1 MIAVLIGVACAP
13 AVLLRV
19 RAARL
24 LLATLD
30 ANAGSGALAL
40 ATDTVRASDERI
52 ALADGTHM
60 RSRRYS
66 AEANADAPVLLLLH
80 GVHPRGIDEARL
92 QRFARA
98 LAAGGLEVHTPELPE
113 LLSLDVSASVVP
125 RIAACAAAL
134 RAQHR
139 GRKPG
144 AIGISFTGG
153 LLLMAAATPQGA
165 QSLAY
170 VVAIGAHADVRRV
183 AQRYAGQPARG
194 PNGERADS
202 PVDPYGARVLIAA
215 YAPALF
221 APADV
226 APAREALRLY
236 LAERYGDARA
246 ATTRLSTA
254 GAARVQA
261 MLAPD
266 GRALRS
272 ALAELARTHA
282 GSLAAL
288 SPTGHLARLRVPT
301 LLLHGA
307 EDPIVPSTETAW
319 LAREVPPLALER
331 VLVTPALRHAEA
343 SRQPSLAQ
351 QLALVDFVA
360 AILRHAH

>member
-1 MIAVLIGVACAP
+1 MTTATRRSTLQRRRWIAFLMIAVLIGVACAP

-144 AIGISFTGG
+144 AIGISLNGG
-153 LLLMAAATPQGA
+153 LVLMSAATGSAIIRTEKRAFPPFGARPPLEA
-165 QSLAY
+165 QS
-170 VVAIGAHADVRRV
+170 
-183 AQRYAGQPARG
+183 
-194 PNGERADS
+194 
-202 PVDPYGARVLIAA
+202 
-215 YAPALF
+215 
-221 APADV
+221 
-226 APAREALRLY
+226 
-236 LAERYGDARA
+236 
-246 ATTRLSTA
+246 
-254 GAARVQA
+254 
-261 MLAPD
+261 
-266 GRALRS
+266 
-272 ALAELARTHA
+272 
-282 GSLAAL
+282 
-288 SPTGHLARLRVPT
+288 VP
-301 LLLHGA
+301 L
-307 EDPIVPSTETAW
+307 
-319 LAREVPPLALER
+319 
-331 VLVTPALRHAEA
+331 
-343 SRQPSLAQ
+343 
-351 QLALVDFVA
+351 
-360 AILRHAH
+360 